1 MNNAAMHMSRQEFL
15 HWPNKAITLIG
26 MSGVGKTMLAS
37 KLPRNSWF
45 HFSGDYR
52 IGTKYLSEPILDNI
66 KRQAMEVPFLK
77 DLLRSDS
84 IYIANNISVDNLE
97 PISTFLGKVGSPKLG
112 GLELEEF
119 KRRQRLHREA
129 ENQSMIDVEEFIQKA
144 HDIYGYRHFVNDS
157 GGSLCELQD
166 KEPLEVLARNSVIFY
181 LRADTD
187 TEQRI
192 IERSVSA
199 PKPMYYQ
206 EAFLDQKLT
215 EYLKLRRIQEAT
227 DIVPDEFAQWI
238 FPELVVH
245 RRPLYQGIADQ
256 YGYTINANDAA
267 GVSNEKELLELLAD
281 IMAAG

>member
-1 MNNAAMHMSRQEFL
+1 MHMSRKEFL
-15 HWPNKAITLIG
+15 DWPNKAITLIG

-66 KRQAMEVPFLK
+66 KRRAMEVPFLR

-112 GLELEEF
+112 GLELDEF

-166 KEPLEVLARNSVIFY
+166 KEPLEVLARNSIIFY
-181 LRADTD
+181 LRADD
-187 TEQRI
+187 ETEQRI

-206 EAFLDQKLT
+206 EAFLDEKLAT
-215 EYLKLRRIQEAT
+215 YIKLRRLKDVSE
-227 DIVPDEFAQWI
+227 IVPDEFGQWI

-267 GVSNEKELLELLAD
+267 QVSNEQELLELLAD

>member
-1 MNNAAMHMSRQEFL
+1 MRMSRQEFL
-15 HWPNKAITLIG
+15 NWPNKAITLIG

-37 KLPRNSWF
+37 KLPRDSWF

-66 KRQAMEVPFLK
+66 KLQAMEVPFLR

-84 IYIANNISVDNLE
+84 IHIANNISVDNLE
-97 PISTFLGKVGSPKLG
+97 PISTFLGKVGSEALG
-112 GLELEEF
+112 GLPLDEF
-119 KRRQRLHREA
+119 KRRQRMHREA
-129 ENQSMIDVEEFIQKA
+129 ENQSMIDVEEFIVKA

-166 KEPLEVLARNSVIFY
+166 KKPLEVLARNTVIIY
-181 LRADTD
+181 LRADD
-187 TEQRI
+187 ETEQRI

-206 EAFLDQKLT
+206 GQFLDTKLG
-215 EYLKLRRIQEAT
+215 EFIKLKGLNDASELE
-227 DIVPDEFAQWI
+227 PDSFAQWM
-238 FPELVVH
+238 FPQLVAH

-256 YGYTINANDAA
+256 YGYTLNANNAAAVTDEHELIELLGDIVAA
-267 GVSNEKELLELLAD
+267 G
-281 IMAAG
+281 